1 MSFPLSVAKEIA
13 EATLAQGRA
22 EQAAPLAVVV
32 LDTGGHVQV
41 VLREDGAGYLRVD
54 IATAKAWGAL
64 GMGEPSRQLGR
75 RAQERPEFFT
85 SLVGISH
92 GRMGLSAGGVLCA
105 DDQGVLQGAVGVSGD
120 TSDVDEHCA
129 VVAIEAAGYR
139 ALTGASG

>member
-1 MSFPLSVAKEIA
+1 MSLPLSLAKEIA

-22 EQAAPLAVVV
+22 EDAAPLAVVV

-41 VLREDGAGYLRVD
+41 VLREDGAGYLRADV
-54 IATAKAWGAL
+54 ATAKAWGAL
-64 GMGEPSRQLGR
+64 GMGEPSRQLAQ
-75 RAQERPEFFT
+75 RAQQRPEFFA
-85 SLVGISH
+85 SLVQISH

-105 DDQGVLQGAVGVSGD
+105 DDQGVLLGAVGVSGD

-139 ALTGASG
+139 ALTGA

>member
-13 EATLAQGRA
+13 EATLRQGRA
-22 EQAAPLAVVV
+22 EEAAPLAVAV

-64 GMGEPSRQLGR
+64 GMGEPSRQLAT
-75 RAQERPEFFT
+75 RATQRPEFFT
-85 SLVGISH
+85 SLVEI
-92 GRMGLSAGGVLCA
+92 GRGRIGLAAGGVLCT
-105 DDQGVLQGAVGVSGD
+105 DDAGVLVGAVGVSGD

-139 ALTGASG
+139 ALTGA

>member
-1 MSFPLSVAKEIA
+1 MSLPLSVAKEIA
-13 EATLAQGRA
+13 EATLRQGRA
-22 EQAAPLAVVV
+22 EDAAPLAVAV

-64 GMGEPSRQLGR
+64 GMGEPSRQLAK
-75 RAQERPEFFT
+75 RARERPEFFT
-85 SLVGISH
+85 SLVEI
-92 GRMGLSAGGVLCA
+92 GRGRIGLSAGGVLCT
-105 DDQGVLQGAVGVSGD
+105 DDAGVLVAAVGVSGD

-139 ALTGASG
+139 ALTGA